1 MLKRSWFR
9 GFAKTERLEIT
20 FMEVLKKLFEQHF
33 HAPPERIQ
41 PLQGDL
47 GGSGRKIIRL
57 ANEKDRAVG
66 VVYGVRE
73 ENVAFLEFSKHFRR
87 HGLAVPEIYVEDLNR
102 DAYLEEDLGDT
113 TLFEF
118 LSKNRAGDSVAPEVI
133 EAYRTA

>member
-1 MLKRSWFR
+1 MD
-9 GFAKTERLEIT
+9 I
-20 FMEVLKKLFEQHF
+20 LKKLFEQHF
-33 HAPPERIQ
+33 GTTADRAAPIQ
-41 PLQGDL
+41 GKL
-47 GGSGRKIIRL
+47 GGSGRNIFRL
-57 ANEKDRAVG
+57 SNDKFTAIG

-113 TLFEF
+113 TLFEL

-133 EAYRTA
+133 EAYRPSHVTQ